1 MISLPDLTMILTDAN
16 PLPREFYD
24 RDTVTVARELL
35 GRILVRNS
43 GGGTTAG
50 VIVETEG
57 YLADDPGCHASGG
70 RTERNS
76 PMFAAP
82 GTIYVYQIYGIHY
95 CLNIVT
101 QPAGVPEAILIRAL
115 EPVAGIQ
122 LMRQRRGQERLKELT
137 SGPAKLT
144 QALDIDLEFN
154 RGDISQPPLYVQQG
168 EQVTGAIVTTTRI
181 GLSPERGADLP
192 LRFCLKDSKY
202 LSQPVSS
209 NDWTGED

>member
-1 MISLPDLTMILTDAN
+1 MISLPDITMTLTDADT
-16 PLPREFYD
+16 LPREFYD

-43 GGGTTAG
+43 AVGTTAG

-70 RTERNS
+70 KTERNS

-122 LMRQRRGQERLKELT
+122 LMRQRRDLKSLKELT

-144 QALDIDLEFN
+144 QALDIDLVFN

-168 EQVTGAIVTTTRI
+168 EQVTRPIVTTTRI

-209 NDWTGED
+209 SDWAGED